1 MAVQIFVEREE
12 AEAQKMAAETRAI
25 AEDAQRD
32 LAEALPALKK
42 PPAGVK
48 LTMQATCIMF
58 MIKPVM
64 KNDPDNVGKKVKDY
78 WEAAQKSILTDAN
91 KLLANLK
98 TYDKDNIDEKV
109 IEEIEPFMTMAEFT
123 PDVRARTGVGGCA
136 CAQTLV
142 RPLHVFI

>member
-1 MAVQIFVEREE
+1 M
-12 AEAQKMAAETRAI
+12 
-25 AEDAQRD
+25 
-32 LAEALPALKK
+32 KK

-98 TYDKDNIDEKV
+98 TYDKDNIADTV

-123 PDVRARTGVGGCA
+123 PEVWRGGGGSSA
-136 CAQTLV
+136 A
-142 RPLHVFI
+142 